1 MLSHE
6 FKKKWIEKL
15 LTLFVSGKM
24 IFFFSIL
31 ITCIVLVCC
40 SILTPGG
47 FVTIMVATISN
58 VCIMRGA
65 VEIMEIRKN
74 GKVKKDLV

>member
-1 MLSHE
+1 MLSLE
-6 FKKKWIEKL
+6 FKRKWIEKL
-15 LTLFVSGKM
+15 LTLVVSGKM

-31 ITCIVLVCC
+31 ITCTALVCYGVI
-40 SILTPGG
+40 SSGV
-47 FVTIMVATISN
+47 FSAIMIANISN